1 MKFSSKYILMLSI
14 LIVPIL
20 ILSPIKAYSQSD
32 TNSARVIFNKG
43 IALHKKGKE
52 DSASLMI
59 NRSMKIFTS
68 LHDTLSMSDCYSA
81 LGLILQNKGEF
92 SSAMD
97 EYMAAFNLLQA
108 SPRLRFSLSMLTL
121 TTRTGSLYFDQ
132 GDYLP
137 ATKEFQKAMI
147 LAKKIHSKA
156 GLILCSLNLGA
167 ISEVYEDFRGAEG
180 YYHVSLQN
188 AAEISDYLNMA
199 ISLFNLGSVYYKQDL
214 LPKAYRCFT
223 RSLHLSDSIGDR
235 EGTAACLSYLGMVYE
250 TSGKTAEALYQYTQA
265 LKIFE
270 ELGQQK
276 NIAGTLTMI
285 GKNMLYNGDKP
296 KAKEYFTK
304 SLEIASEIGAKP
316 EMADNFEYLAMVC
329 SYEGNFALA
338 EKYFGQYSEIN
349 LKSRTAPLSMEP
361 KAQRPATQELSDSAK
376 KAQYRLL
383 KIAFMIFATIL
394 LFMLFFLASKRV
406 AGTYKQKT

>member
-1 MKFSSKYILMLSI
+1 MVEALKRKKGFTLLELMIAMGISFLLLLVLYYAYFLSQTFFYMGSDMIQDQMYVRNLFSKIADDLQYVNRLNSL
-14 LIVPIL
+14 
-20 ILSPIKAYSQSD
+20 SD
-32 TNSARVIFNKG
+32 TFDDLEFEIFNRRVVTIDNNSNDKTVEG
-43 IALHKKGKE
+43 NTIHYYLKN
-52 DSASLMI
+52 S
-59 NRSMKIFTS
+59 
-68 LHDTLSMSDCYSA
+68 
-81 LGLILQNKGEF
+81 
-92 SSAMD
+92 SSA
-97 EYMAAFNLLQA
+97 
-108 SPRLRFSLSMLTL
+108 
-121 TTRTGSLYFDQ
+121 
-132 GDYLP
+132 DY
-137 ATKEFQKAMI
+137 MI